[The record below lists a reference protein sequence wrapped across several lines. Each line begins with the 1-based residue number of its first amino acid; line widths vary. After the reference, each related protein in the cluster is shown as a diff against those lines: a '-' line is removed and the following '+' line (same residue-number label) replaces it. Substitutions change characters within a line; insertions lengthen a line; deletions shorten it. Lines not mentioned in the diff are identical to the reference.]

1 MSNNVSNQ
9 PDFDKTV
16 YTYEVHAVVDNTG
29 NHGAIIDTLNR
40 NIVNVAKGL
49 KLPYGKH
56 LTRLTVTAEVL
67 ESQAT
72 PQYSNAPDDLD
83 QDDTVY
89 GQDMAEIIFEQTNG
103 KVPAHSGVTDL
114 F

>member
-9 PDFDKTV
+9 PNFDKTV

-49 KLPYGKH
+49 ELPYGKH

-83 QDDTVY
+83 QDDLA
-89 GQDMAEIIFEQTNG
+89 QEDMAVVFQQANG